1 MTTEPHAKKQ
11 KVGSK
16 YKDSPYLTP
25 RLPHPQDTNGDR
37 EKYTVDDKFIV
48 DQVSTAGGILQMP
61 VVSNSNEYLLKDLL
75 EVQKDTYVKKMT
87 LFFTGSDFEFASKLF
102 ILACLMSILVEI
114 EDNKIGG
121 GKNVQHP
128 LYCFSRFRSD
138 VSTGGR
144 CQFWIEI
151 KPPQDKTHF
160 LDETYTE
167 LLEDLKKKDVRPGLL
182 EYSSAMARVNWLRKI
197 LVLYIAWN
205 INGNNDS
212 KRFQVTCNKKDVVT
226 RVAYSIIDEN
236 ATTSTSDDTDR
247 STPYFTNL
255 EFKEWCRKAFLWIH
269 KLLVNVPENQFRYC
283 ELQKLIQRTP
293 KTPPT
298 AAQGN
303 NMDSHLKSLLK
314 PKVKAKVHKNQR
326 ITKKLKREI
335 SAIFTEKKQTDEK
348 HIADIVRICNE
359 RKAGFEL
366 EVQKN
371 VKEKGEDDEQM
382 SNNIMEILGMDD
394 EIGNDE

>member
-1 MTTEPHAKKQ
+1 MSSGTHAKKQ

-16 YKDSPYLTP
+16 YEDSPYLTP
-25 RLPHPQDTNGDR
+25 RLPHPRDDNNDD
-37 EKYTVDDKFIV
+37 EKYTVDDKFIIN
-48 DQVSTAGGILQMP
+48 QVSVAEGIQQMP
-61 VVSNSNEYLLKDLL
+61 DISNSEYLLKDLL
-75 EVQKDTYVKKMT
+75 EEQKNTYVKQMT

-167 LLEDLKKKDVRPGLL
+167 ILKDLKKKDVRPGLL

-205 INGNNDS
+205 IKGNNDS

-236 ATTSTSDDTDR
+236 ATTSTSDDIDQ

-255 EFKEWCRKAFLWIH
+255 KFKEWCREAFQWIH
-269 KLLVNVPENQFRYC
+269 KLLANVPENQFRYC
-283 ELQKLIQRTP
+283 KLQTLIQRPP

-303 NMDSHLKSLLK
+303 DMDSHLKSLLK
-314 PKVKAKVHKNQR
+314 PKVKTKVTKNQR
-326 ITKKLKREI
+326 ITKQLKIDI
-335 SAIFTEKKQTDEK
+335 SALFTTKKQTDDE
-348 HIADIVRICNE
+348 HIADIVKICDE
-359 RKAGFEL
+359 QEDGFL
-366 EVQKN
+366 SEVQKN
-371 VKEKGEDDEQM
+371 VKQKRDEDDQISKE
-382 SNNIMEILGMDD
+382 IMDILGINN
-394 EIGNDE
+394 EFGNE

>member
-1 MTTEPHAKKQ
+1 MSSGTCAKKQ

-25 RLPHPQDTNGDR
+25 RLPHPGDTNADR
-37 EKYTVDDKFIV
+37 EKYTVDDKFV
-48 DQVSTAGGILQMP
+48 VNQVSMAEGIPQTP
-61 VVSNSNEYLLKDLL
+61 VVSNSEYVLKDLL

-87 LFFTGSDFEFASKLF
+87 QFFTGSDFEFASKLF

-128 LYCFSRFRSD
+128 LYCFSRFQSD

-205 INGNNDS
+205 IKGNNDS

-236 ATTSTSDDTDR
+236 ATTISTSDDTDR

-255 EFKEWCRKAFLWIH
+255 ELKEWCRKAFLWIH
-269 KLLVNVPENQFRYC
+269 KLLANVPENQFRYC

-298 AAQGN
+298 PAQGS

-314 PKVKAKVHKNQR
+314 PKVKTKVTKNQR
-326 ITKKLKREI
+326 ITKQLKIDI
-335 SAIFTEKKQTDEK
+335 SALFTTKKQTDDE
-348 HIADIVRICNE
+348 HIADILKICDE
-359 RKAGFEL
+359 QEDGFL
-366 EVQKN
+366 SEVQKN
-371 VKEKGEDDEQM
+371 VKQKREDDDQI
-382 SNNIMEILGMDD
+382 SKDIMEILGMDD

>member
-1 MTTEPHAKKQ
+1 MFFEI
-11 KVGSK
+11 SI
-16 YKDSPYLTP
+16 
-25 RLPHPQDTNGDR
+25 RRINC
-37 EKYTVDDKFIV
+37 
-48 DQVSTAGGILQMP
+48 GG
-61 VVSNSNEYLLKDLL
+61 V
-75 EVQKDTYVKKMT
+75 
-87 LFFTGSDFEFASKLF
+87 
-102 ILACLMSILVEI
+102 
-114 EDNKIGG
+114 
-121 GKNVQHP
+121 
-128 LYCFSRFRSD
+128 
-138 VSTGGR
+138 

-151 KPPQDKTHF
+151 KPPQDKTNF

-167 LLEDLKKKDVRPGLL
+167 LLDDLNKKDVRPGLL
-182 EYSSAMARVNWLRKI
+182 EYSGAIARVNWLRKI

-205 INGNNDS
+205 INRNNDS
-212 KRFQVTCNKKDVVT
+212 KRFQVTCNKKGVVT
-226 RVAYSIIDEN
+226 KVAYSIIYE
-236 ATTSTSDDTDR
+236 TSDDTDQ
-247 STPYFTNL
+247 SNPYFTNVEL
-255 EFKEWCRKAFLWIH
+255 KEWCRKAFLWIH
-269 KLLVNVPENQFRYC
+269 KLLANVPENQFRYC

-298 AAQGN
+298 AAQGD

-371 VKEKGEDDEQM
+371 VKEKGEDDEKM
-382 SNNIMEILGMDD
+382 SDNIMEILGMDD